1 MSQMIPPDLAAALAQ
16 QGPPG
21 LPGPSGPVPGGLAS
35 GAPPDQEPQ
44 PAPDGGLGALQ
55 DVIED
60 FPALLAALH
69 DPGDVNAAA
78 QCLAKLT
85 AIQARLM
92 SAQQSGPQGY

>member
-1 MSQMIPPDLAAALAQ
+1 MTPPD
-16 QGPPG
+16 
-21 LPGPSGPVPGGLAS
+21 S
-35 GAPPDQEPQ
+35 EPQ
-44 PAPDGGLGALQ
+44 APQDGGLSALQ

-85 AIQARLM
+85 SIQARIM
-92 SAQQSGPQGY
+92 SASAQGA